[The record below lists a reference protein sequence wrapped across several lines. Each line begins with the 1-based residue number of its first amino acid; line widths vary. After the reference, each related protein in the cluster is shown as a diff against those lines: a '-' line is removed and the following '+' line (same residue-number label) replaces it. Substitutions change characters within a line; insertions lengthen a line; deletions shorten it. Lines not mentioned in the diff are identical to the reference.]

1 MIPLRFMELRPAEG
15 DVLRRLGVPAGA
27 EVRPE
32 LRELLDRAAEKAEN
46 LVEAR
51 GVIHPVAREEFVAI
65 YEGEGKNAPESPLEK
80 IYARASALALFVA
93 TLGDKLERELSTLFR
108 EGDSALAVV
117 LDAYASS
124 MMNRAVDALVK
135 RFEFEFFDDRLR
147 VLPYSPGYC
156 GWHLTGQRALF
167 GTLEFDNA
175 GVTLGENCLMIPLK
189 SVSGVLV
196 AGEPAVHH
204 FRPDF
209 EFCEE
214 CDAHTCIPRMASV
227 NR

>member
-1 MIPLRFMELRPAEG
+1 MELRPADD

-27 EVRPE
+27 EVRPA
-32 LRELLDRAAEKAEN
+32 LRELLDQAAETTGKLAD
-46 LVEAR
+46 AR

-65 YEGEGKNAPESPLEK
+65 FEGEGNNAPESPLER
-80 IYARASALALFVA
+80 IYPRASALALFVA
-93 TLGDKLERELSTLFR
+93 TIGERLERKISALFR

-124 MMNRAVDALVK
+124 TMNKGVEALVK
-135 RFEFEFFDDRLR
+135 RFELEFFDDRVR

-167 GTLEFDNA
+167 GALEFDNA
-175 GVTLGENCLMIPLK
+175 GVALGESCLMTPLK

-196 AGEPAVHH
+196 AGEASVHR

-214 CDAHTCIPRMASV
+214 CETHECIPRMASV
-227 NR
+227 KG